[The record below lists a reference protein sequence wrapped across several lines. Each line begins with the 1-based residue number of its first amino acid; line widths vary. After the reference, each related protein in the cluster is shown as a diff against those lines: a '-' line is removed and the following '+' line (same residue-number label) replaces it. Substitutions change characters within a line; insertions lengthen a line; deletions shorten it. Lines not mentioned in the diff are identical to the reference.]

1 MFQEIPMPRCRW
13 WRTCWR
19 WSGSGNSWHLEA
31 ANAYPSDIFFFS
43 PGLVRPPLQRSAHIY
58 IYIYVWMRLD
68 GHVVYTCICY
78 VYMGCMIC
86 RSMCFILEKGSFRVK
101 HWIRKMSSGCDDP
114 ERSTTRIARWLQGI
128 RIQREIHRLG
138 MTAVETCWNYNH
150 AADVS
155 KS

>member
-1 MFQEIPMPRCRW
+1 MPMMANLLTLIRIRKLVAPGSRQCIPFRYILLL
-13 WRTCWR
+13 
-19 WSGSGNSWHLEA
+19 SGLGSTTASA
-31 ANAYPSDIFFFS
+31 K
-43 PGLVRPPLQRSAHIY
+43 RPYIY